1 MTSDDALT
9 PAEGSPSAA
18 ERAAA
23 AAGVAAPPPVPPPIE
38 PPPIE
43 GEAAPSPAPMP
54 RRRLTRSAHDRWL
67 GGVAGG
73 TAEYLSADST
83 LIRVVFVLAALL
95 SGGLA
100 IVLYIAAWVV
110 MPVDTDVEGRARG
123 PGAGPALGILF
134 GLLLIG
140 IGAVWL
146 LNELDV
152 RVPRW
157 DVVLAV
163 SLIAIGVATVA
174 SAGRRGAGGLVV
186 LGILVTLA
194 LASVSAVDV
203 NIDGAFGDRTVHPQS
218 AAALEDSYSH
228 AFGSMTVD
236 LTDVSFPR
244 GTTHL
249 DVSMAFGDLRVI
261 VPDDVGLRV
270 EGSTVFGSLRVLDR
284 EWSGIA
290 NETRT
295 ANDYDSA
302 SRRLDLKLSTAF
314 GSARLDERP

>member
-1 MTSDDALT
+1 V
-9 PAEGSPSAA
+9 PP
-18 ERAAA
+18 
-23 AAGVAAPPPVPPPIE
+23 APPELPH
-38 PPPIE
+38 
-43 GEAAPSPAPMP
+43 

-73 TAEYLSADST
+73 TAEYLNADST
-83 LIRVVFVLAALL
+83 LVRVVFVLAALL

-100 IVLYIAAWVV
+100 IPLYLAAWIV
-110 MPVDTDVEGRARG
+110 MPVDASGAGHERG
-123 PGAGPALGILF
+123 PGAGPVLGVVF

-140 IGAVWL
+140 IGAIWL

-163 SLIAIGVATVA
+163 SLIAIGLATVA

-186 LGILVTLA
+186 LGIFVTLA
-194 LASVSAVDV
+194 LASISAVDV
-203 NIDGAFGDRTVHPQS
+203 SVDGAFGDRDVNPQS

-236 LTDVSFPR
+236 LTDVSFAR

-249 DVSMAFGDLRVI
+249 DVSIAFGDLRVL
-261 VPDDVGLRV
+261 VPDDIGLRV
-270 EGSTVFGSLRVLDR
+270 EGSTVFGSLRVLGR
-284 EWSGIA
+284 EWSGFT
-290 NETRT
+290 NETWESD
-295 ANDYDSA
+295 NYDGA
-302 SRRLDLKLSTAF
+302 TRRLDLKLSTAF
-314 GSARLDERP
+314 GSARLDARP